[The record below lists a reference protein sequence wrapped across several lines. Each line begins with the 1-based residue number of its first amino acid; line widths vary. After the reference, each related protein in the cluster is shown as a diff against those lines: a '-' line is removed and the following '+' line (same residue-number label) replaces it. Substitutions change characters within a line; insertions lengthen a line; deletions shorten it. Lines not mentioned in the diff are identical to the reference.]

1 MARPKKQT
9 VNKSQAIRD
18 ALAQAGPD
26 PSPTAIAKSLQAKGI
41 DVSPNMVSMIKGKM
55 KTRKSA
61 QGKTKVFARNGAGSF
76 GIDDVVALRELTKK
90 LGKENL
96 RKLVEALG
104 D

>member
-1 MARPKKQT
+1 MPRPKKQT

-26 PSPTAIAKSLQAKGI
+26 PSPTAVARSLQANGI
-41 DVSPNMVSMIKGKM
+41 DVSPNMVSIIKGKM
-55 KTRKSA
+55 KTRKGA
-61 QGKTKVFARNGAGSF
+61 QGRTRVFARSGAGSF

-90 LGKENL
+90 LGKENV
-96 RKLVEALG
+96 RRLVEALG

>member
-1 MARPKKQT
+1 MPRPKKQT

-55 KTRKSA
+55 KTQKSA
-61 QGKTKVFARNGAGSF
+61 QGKTRVFARNGAGSF

>member
-1 MARPKKQT
+1 MPRPKKQT

-41 DVSPNMVSMIKGKM
+41 DVSPNMVSMIKGKI
-55 KTRKSA
+55 KTQKTA
-61 QGKTKVFARNGAGSF
+61 QGRTKVFARNGAGSF

>member
-1 MARPKKQT
+1 MARPKKHA

-26 PSPTAIAKSLQAKGI
+26 PSPTAVAKSLQAKGI

-55 KTRKSA
+55 KTQKGA
-61 QGKTKVFARNGAGSF
+61 QGRTRVFARNGAGSF

-96 RKLVEALG
+96 RRLVEALG

>member
-1 MARPKKQT
+1 MPRRKKQS

-26 PSPTAIAKSLQAKGI
+26 PSPTAIAKSLQARGI

-55 KTRKSA
+55 KAQKGA
-61 QGKTKVFARNGAGSF
+61 QGRARVFARNGASF
-76 GIDDVVALRELTKK
+76 GIDDVVTLRELTKK
-90 LGKENL
+90 LGKENV
-96 RKLVEALG
+96 RRLVEALG

>member
-1 MARPKKQT
+1 MPRPKKQT

-41 DVSPNMVSMIKGKM
+41 DVSPNMVSLIKGKM
-55 KTRKSA
+55 KTQKSA
-61 QGKTKVFARNGAGSF
+61 QGRTRVFARNGAGNF

-96 RKLVEALG
+96 RRLVEALG